1 MRNQIPGHEAKHKE
15 AGFSL
20 VELLI
25 VVSVILIIV
34 ILLQVKGSGFGAAL
48 GGMSGG
54 SVFRTKRG
62 LEKTL
67 FQATILLTI
76 VFIFVSFLSVESQK

>member
-1 MRNQIPGHEAKHKE
+1 MLNLLQI
-15 AGFSL
+15 
-20 VELLI
+20 VI
-25 VVSVILIIV
+25 SVILITI

-54 SVFRTKRG
+54 SVYRTKRG

-67 FQATILLTI
+67 FQATIILVG
-76 VFIFVSFLSVESQK
+76 VFLFVSFLSVISQN

>member
-1 MRNQIPGHEAKHKE
+1 MSFLNLLQIVI
-15 AGFSL
+15 S
-20 VELLI
+20 VVLI
-25 VVSVILIIV
+25 VV

-54 SVFRTKRG
+54 SVYRTKRG
-62 LEKTL
+62 LERTL

-76 VFIFVSFLSVESQK
+76 IFIFISFLSVTSQ

>member
-1 MRNQIPGHEAKHKE
+1 MSFLNFLQIVI
-15 AGFSL
+15 S
-20 VELLI
+20 VVLI
-25 VVSVILIIV
+25 LV

-54 SVFRTKRG
+54 SVYRTKRG
-62 LEKTL
+62 LERTL

-76 VFIFVSFLSVESQK
+76 IFIFISFLSVTSQ

>member
-1 MRNQIPGHEAKHKE
+1 MFLNILQI
-15 AGFSL
+15 
-20 VELLI
+20 I
-25 VVSVILIIV
+25 VSVILIVV

-54 SVFRTKRG
+54 SVYRTKRG
-62 LEKTL
+62 LERTL

-76 VFIFVSFLSVESQK
+76 VFIFVSFLSVQSQK

>member
-1 MRNQIPGHEAKHKE
+1 MLFNLLQIVI
-15 AGFSL
+15 STI
-20 VELLI
+20 LI
-25 VVSVILIIV
+25 VAV
-34 ILLQVKGSGFGAAL
+34 LLQAKGSGFGAAL

-54 SVFRTKRG
+54 STFRTKRG

-76 VFIFVSFLSVESQK
+76 VFIFISFLSVESQR

>member
-1 MRNQIPGHEAKHKE
+1 MLLNIVQIVISA
-15 AGFSL
+15 
-20 VELLI
+20 LLI
-25 VVSVILIIV
+25 GCV
-34 ILLQVKGSGFGAAL
+34 LLQVKGSGFGAAL

-62 LEKTL
+62 LERTL

-76 VFIFVSFLSVESQK
+76 VFIFVTFLSVQSQK

>member
-1 MRNQIPGHEAKHKE
+1 MMNILQI
-15 AGFSL
+15 
-20 VELLI
+20 VI
-25 VVSVILIIV
+25 SVILIVV

-67 FQATILLTI
+67 FQATILLT
-76 VFIFVSFLSVESQK
+76 VAFIFVSFLSVLAQK